1 MNPILKTTTPEERKL
16 IKEVM
21 EKAYSNKLKEVKQ
34 NGDIE
39 RRSTGI

>member
-1 MNPILKTTTPEERKL
+1 
-16 IKEVM
+16 M

-39 RRSTGI
+39 RRSTGIWAKANS